1 MAPRCRRNV
10 ELFCL
15 YYKLI
20 ILISLFIIFSEPASI
35 LPITRKV
42 VKEGDNLTV
51 MCDKSGIPPP
61 RVFWVK
67 TSNGE
72 RTNGIDLVFTNIHR
86 TQSGEYTCKATN
98 PCGDAS
104 QSVEIDVQCKQF
116 VKRFL

>member
-1 MAPRCRRNV
+1 M
-10 ELFCL
+10 
-15 YYKLI
+15 I
-20 ILISLFIIFSEPASI
+20 ILISLFITFSEPASI
-35 LPITRKV
+35 LPITGKV

-51 MCDKSGIPPP
+51 MCNKSGIPPP